1 MRAYERMVG
10 TDGKEVMLFP
20 LTHLAVTQGEYETY
34 SHAGILA
41 MDFVEYQSNHTD
53 RLWAAPLYAP
63 CSCKCVGTIDVTN
76 KGRIFESLDQVHTP
90 SGLKYVTFMF
100 FHDDS
105 PVASVGDRFTQGDII
120 GHTGTAGGVSDHTH
134 FNTAFGKYAGWENVP
149 PQGKG
154 ELVNS
159 SHIYDTC
166 YVNDTTIL
174 QAYGYNWVE
183 YSGGVTPVGAPT
195 KTHFKWVLYGNKL
208 RNRNHNL

>member
-1 MRAYERMVG
+1 MRAYERLVG
-10 TDGKEVMLFP
+10 SDGKEVMLFP

-41 MDFVEYQSNHTD
+41 MDFIEFQSNHSD
-53 RLWAAPLYAP
+53 RLWSAPLYAP
-63 CSCKCVGTIDVTN
+63 CSCKCVATIDATN
-76 KGRIFESLDQVHTP
+76 NGRIFESLDKVHTP
-90 SGLKYVTFMF
+90 MGLQYVTFMF
-100 FHDDS
+100 FHDNN
-105 PVASVGDRFTQGDII
+105 PVASVGSVFTQGDVI
-120 GHTGTAGGVSDHTH
+120 GHTGTAGGVPDHTH

-174 QAYGYNWVE
+174 ESYGYTWIIYN
-183 YSGGVTPVGAPT
+183 GGITPVDYT
-195 KTHFKWVLYGNKL
+195 KKKFKWVLYARHL
-208 RNRNHNL
+208 RDKRY